1 METTMDDIDLLTVEQ
16 AAGKLQVRPETVRDW
31 LRAGRL
37 KGVKAG
43 RQWRVRARDLESFLQ
58 EPTPPPR
65 DGAEG

>member
-1 METTMDDIDLLTVEQ
+1 MDDIDLLTVEQ

-58 EPTPPPR
+58 EPAPPPR
-65 DGAEG
+65 DGTEG